1 MKTLQTRLLGGHVLA
16 LMTLVAA
23 DIAGST
29 PLVTAA
35 FAAAFLTLA
44 ALFAA
49 MAGTLV
55 GGVTDRPTSPLATRR
70 PGQ

>member
-1 MKTLQTRLLGGHVLA
+1 MTTLQTRLLGGHALA
-16 LMTLVAA
+16 LTTLLAA

-29 PLVTAA
+29 LLATAA

-44 ALFAA
+44 AVFAV
-49 MAGTLV
+49 MAGAVV
-55 GGVTDRPTSPLATRR
+55 GGVANRPTSPLAARR

>member
-16 LMTLVAA
+16 LLTLVAA
-23 DIAGST
+23 DVAGSA
-29 PLVTAA
+29 PLTTAA
-35 FAAAFLTLA
+35 FAAAFLTLT

-49 MAGTLV
+49 MTGTLV
-55 GGVTDRPTSPLATRR
+55 GGVTGRPTSPLATRR

>member
-16 LMTLVAA
+16 LLTLVAA
-23 DIAGST
+23 DVAGS
-29 PLVTAA
+29 PLLTTTA

-44 ALFAA
+44 ALFAV